1 MTLDAKRDTLLIL
14 FFTILITPVILL
26 IILAAFDRTIIF
38 VPFNT
43 KAVVYV
49 LGGKNKVLGAGF
61 HVLNKGREF
70 YDIFPMSS
78 QTSLVKVWVDIED
91 NYHNK
96 RNTIV
101 ETEITW
107 CFKDLN
113 KSKHL
118 TSFRETVQKQK
129 RDFEKK
135 IRSSLCSFDKEES
148 MISKDNPVDKEKL
161 SQKIKND
168 LNKDESIEVI
178 EVKIASVEAHSNP
191 DTPNC

>member
-118 TSFRETVQKQK
+118 TSLRETVQKQK

>member
-1 MTLDAKRDTLLIL
+1 LIL

-118 TSFRETVQKQK
+118 TSLRETVQKQK

>member
-1 MTLDAKRDTLLIL
+1 MSIFIVLL
-14 FFTILITPVILL
+14 TPVMLL
-26 IILAAFDRTIIF
+26 MLLAAFDKTIIF

-49 LGGKNKVLGAGF
+49 LGGKDKVLGAGF
-61 HVLNKGREF
+61 HILDKGREF

-78 QTSLVKVWVDIED
+78 QTSSVKVWVDLEED
-91 NYHNK
+91 YHNQK
-96 RNTIV
+96 NIAV

-107 CFKDLN
+107 RFKDLN
-113 KSKHL
+113 KSEYL
-118 TSFRETVQKQK
+118 SSFGETAQRQRNEFK
-129 RDFEKK
+129 KK
-135 IRSSLCSFDKEES
+135 IRSSLCSFNKEES
-148 MISKDNPVDKEKL
+148 MIGKDGTIDKDKL

-178 EVKIASVEAHSNP
+178 EVKIASVEAKGGRHSNP